1 MQTTAIDNER
11 RSTHLIMSEH
21 IDVQRLWRGWSR
33 TPIHDFVEMDLV
45 EWDQAKGTVR
55 FSVPFK
61 TKYRRHP
68 KHQGYHGGVLATIVD
83 VAADFALTLTSEH
96 LGLPTIDLRVDY
108 LRVAKDSG
116 LDVVARTLKSG
127 RTIGVADV
135 EVFDS
140 DARLCVVGR
149 GTYAMIS
156 S

>member
-1 MQTTAIDNER
+1 M
-11 RSTHLIMSEH
+11 
-21 IDVQRLWRGWSR
+21 
-33 TPIHDFVEMDLV
+33 
-45 EWDQAKGTVR
+45 
-55 FSVPFK
+55 
-61 TKYRRHP
+61 
-68 KHQGYHGGVLATIVD
+68 LATIVD

-140 DARLCVVGR
+140 DARMCVGGR